1 MKGTKTVFVTLLLT
15 AVFSTAV
22 QASGLKTYEVTI
34 SNATHKHVLTPPLL
48 VTHNR
53 HFSLFSVGGT
63 ASDGLAVQAETGSPA
78 ALATEVSNAAGV
90 KDLVTGAGPI
100 LYGTS
105 ASYQI
110 TAKKRDR
117 ISITSMLATT
127 NDSFAALNSVALPK
141 RSATYYAYAYDAG
154 SELNNELCSHIPGPP
169 CAGDSGNARTA
180 SGEGYIS
187 ISRGVNGIGD
197 LNAVHLDWRGPV
209 AVITITRIHD

>member
-1 MKGTKTVFVTLLLT
+1 MKGKLFTALILS
-15 AVFSTAV
+15 AVFSATV

-63 ASDGLAVQAETGSPA
+63 ASDGLAVQAETGNPGPVS
-78 ALATEVSNAAGV
+78 LEVSNAAGV
-90 KDLVTGAGPI
+90 KDVVTGSGPI
-100 LYGTS
+100 LYGQS
-105 ASYQI
+105 ATFQI

-117 ISITSMLATT
+117 ITITSMLATT
-127 NDSFAALNSVALPK
+127 NDSFAGLNSVALPK
-141 RSATYYAYAYDAG
+141 HSAQYFAYAYDAG

-169 CAGDSGNARTA
+169 CAGDSGNARTEN
-180 SGEGYIS
+180 GEGYIS

-197 LNAVHLDWRGPV
+197 LSAVHLDWRGPV
-209 AVITITRIHD
+209 AVITIKRIND